1 MPREKGKPAASR
13 AEQREGWRT
22 GWRARFKKGEGKS
35 VSAWKI
41 CCSQNNACTSFYL
54 FSSPL
59 FSLSLFLLIS
69 SFLLPFFS
77 FWLFFIIPP
86 FTASRISF
94 VLSFSPIHL
103 LLYNFS
109 LLFLFLSLCFCQF
122 YLYYDLTSTL
132 PLFGIWLQF
141 VWNGLKARMKTFG
154 EWAVWKTIGRSKV
167 AAICRSGWV

>member
-41 CCSQNNACTSFYL
+41 CCSQNDACTSFYL

-69 SFLLPFFS
+69 SFLLSFFS
-77 FWLFFIIPP
+77 F
-86 FTASRISF
+86 
-94 VLSFSPIHL
+94 
-103 LLYNFS
+103 
-109 LLFLFLSLCFCQF
+109 
-122 YLYYDLTSTL
+122 
-132 PLFGIWLQF
+132 
-141 VWNGLKARMKTFG
+141 
-154 EWAVWKTIGRSKV
+154 
-167 AAICRSGWV
+167 

>member
-41 CCSQNNACTSFYL
+41 CCSQNDACTSFYL

-69 SFLLPFFS
+69 SFLLSFFS
-77 FWLFFIIPP
+77 FWLFLLSLPLPRLGFRLFFLFPRFICSSTI
-86 FTASRISF
+86 FHFCSCSSAFASANFICITIWR
-94 VLSFSPIHL
+94 VLC
-103 LLYNFS
+103 
-109 LLFLFLSLCFCQF
+109 LFLAFD
-122 YLYYDLTSTL
+122 YN
-132 PLFGIWLQF
+132 LFGT
-141 VWNGLKARMKTFG
+141 G
-154 EWAVWKTIGRSKV
+154 
-167 AAICRSGWV
+167 

>member
-41 CCSQNNACTSFYL
+41 CCSQNDAYTDACTSFYL

-59 FSLSLFLLIS
+59 FSLSLSLLIS

-77 FWLFFIIPP
+77 F
-86 FTASRISF
+86 
-94 VLSFSPIHL
+94 
-103 LLYNFS
+103 
-109 LLFLFLSLCFCQF
+109 
-122 YLYYDLTSTL
+122 
-132 PLFGIWLQF
+132 
-141 VWNGLKARMKTFG
+141 
-154 EWAVWKTIGRSKV
+154 
-167 AAICRSGWV
+167 